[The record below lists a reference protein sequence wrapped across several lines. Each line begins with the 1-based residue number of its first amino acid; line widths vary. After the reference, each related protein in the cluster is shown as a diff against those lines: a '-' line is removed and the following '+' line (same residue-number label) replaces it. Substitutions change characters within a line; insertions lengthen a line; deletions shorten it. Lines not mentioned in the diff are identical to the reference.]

1 MPLGKYQPNP
11 NLKTLLV
18 SQGTRFYT
26 VASIRDLMLEVDGEE
41 RSSSDIRRWVNG
53 QSQTLLRHGFIE
65 SAPKNGKRS
74 QYVNTDK
81 ILRHSKSGDYKEGLV
96 NSEILSTQLSMLK
109 SRLRNY
115 QMDIVISAGETKEC
129 EEITKLMPAMRSR
142 LQESYNSSKEKNIE
156 LIGRIKVL
164 ELLISEF
171 S

>member
-11 NLKTLLV
+11 NLKTVLV
-18 SQGTRFYT
+18 SQGKHFYT
-26 VASIRDLMLEVDGEE
+26 VTRIRDLMLEVDDENTN
-41 RSSSDIRRWVNG
+41 SSYMRRWVNG
-53 QSQTLLRHGFIE
+53 QFQTLLRHGFIE

-81 ILRHSKSGDYKEGLV
+81 MLGHTNSGDYKEELV
-96 NSEILSTQLSMLK
+96 DGEILSDQLLILK

-142 LQESYNSSKEKNIE
+142 LQESYNNSKEKNIE

>member
-1 MPLGKYQPNP
+1 MPLGKYQPNHD
-11 NLKTLLV
+11 LKIVLV

-26 VASIRDLMLEVDGEE
+26 VASIRDLMLEVDGGE
-41 RSSSDIRRWVNG
+41 RSSSDMRRWVNG
-53 QSQTLLRHGFIE
+53 QFQTLLRHDFIK

-81 ILRHSKSGDYKEGLV
+81 MLEHTKSGDYKEELV
-96 NSEILSTQLSMLK
+96 DGEILSDQLLILK

-129 EEITKLMPAMRSR
+129 EEITKLVPAMRSR
-142 LQESYNSSKEKNIE
+142 LQESYNNSKEKNIE

>member
-1 MPLGKYQPNP
+1 MLI
-11 NLKTLLV
+11 
-18 SQGTRFYT
+18 SQETRFFS
-26 VASIRDLMLEVDGEE
+26 VASIRDLMLEADGEE
-41 RSSSDIRRWVNG
+41 RNPSDLRRWVNG
-53 QSQTLLRHGFIE
+53 QFQTLLRHGFIKN
-65 SAPKNGKRS
+65 APKNGKRS

-81 ILRHSKSGDYKEGLV
+81 MLGRTKLGDYKEELFD
-96 NSEILSTQLSMLK
+96 SEIQSDQLSMLK

-142 LQESYNSSKEKNIE
+142 LQESYNTSKEKNIE

-171 S
+171 G